1 MRLNR
6 FIFSLM
12 QIKQKIRRNT
22 YEQEFQAIVC
32 SASSRDWHHRI
43 KFQGFIFFLNLPF
56 SASNMPAG
64 SGTAQLNSISQIAGK
79 QKQIAPKCSIAVMI
93 HDSGNSKQLFHSSDK
108 KWPLS
113 KKKKEALNSTSTP
126 HKHTWCVLICLS
138 FPQHLGGTQMQR
150 LNTAFHLSKNMHQWR
165 DDNRGATECNAH
177 FPEALLQWSLTPLLA
192 TANSFKWANVVWHSS
207 THLPTAPRGCSPR
220 SILDLLLTSNSQW
233 F

>member
-1 MRLNR
+1 MQLNR

-113 KKKKEALNSTSTP
+113 KKKKKPWTPVAPHTNTHGVCSSASASPSIWVGLKCSGWTLPSTSPKTCTSGEMITGEPQSATP
-126 HKHTWCVLICLS
+126 I
-138 FPQHLGGTQMQR
+138 FQR
-150 LNTAFHLSKNMHQWR
+150 HCSS
-165 DDNRGATECNAH
+165 
-177 FPEALLQWSLTPLLA
+177 EA
-192 TANSFKWANVVWHSS
+192 
-207 THLPTAPRGCSPR
+207 
-220 SILDLLLTSNSQW
+220 
-233 F
+233 